1 MINFLSE
8 ATEGIMS
15 TVIVVTNQK
24 GGVGK
29 TTTCAALTGVF
40 RKRGKTVLAI
50 DMDPQGNLSFSLG
63 AEDEGYTIHDVMMGK
78 CAIHEAIKTT
88 PICDV
93 ITSNILLSGSEL
105 ELKAERREFILK
117 EILQTV
123 KKDYDYVIIDT
134 PPALSI
140 LTINAYTAAD
150 DLIIPMTPE
159 ILSLQGIAQ
168 LRETILAV
176 KKYYNKKLNIR
187 GILLTKYVQKYALAH
202 DVEEMVEIVAKQL
215 HTKVLEVKIGVS
227 IAAAEAPAHQEAL
240 INYSPRSRAS
250 RDYVK
255 LAELL
260 YPEIIEDKALKNK
273 KSQ

>member
-1 MINFLSE
+1 M
-8 ATEGIMS
+8 AK
-15 TVIVVTNQK
+15 VIVVTNQK

-29 TTTCAALTGVF
+29 TTTCAAFTGIF
-40 RKRGKTVLAI
+40 RSRGKSVLAI

-63 AEDEGYTIHDVMMGK
+63 TEDRGYTIHDVMKGD
-78 CAIHEAIKTT
+78 CDIRDAIKTT
-88 PICDV
+88 NICDV

-105 ELKAERREFILK
+105 ELTSERREFILR
-117 EILQTV
+117 EILKTV
-123 KKDYDYVIIDT
+123 RDEYDYIIIDT

-187 GILLTKYVQKYALAH
+187 GILLTKYSSKQTLA
-202 DVEEMVEIVAKQL
+202 VEVAEMVEIVANQL
-215 HTKVLEVKIGVS
+215 GTVVLEDKIASSV
-227 IAAAEAPAHQEAL
+227 AVAEAPAHQMV
-240 INYSPRSRAS
+240 ITSYSPRCKAA
-250 RDYVK
+250 RDYTRVC
-255 LAELL
+255 EYL
-260 YPEIIEDKALKNK
+260 YPEIKG
-273 KSQ
+273 

>member
-1 MINFLSE
+1 M
-8 ATEGIMS
+8 AA
-15 TVIVVTNQK
+15 VIVVTNQK

-29 TTTCAALTGVF
+29 TTTCAALAGIF
-40 RKRGKTVLAI
+40 RQNGKRVLAI

-63 AEDEGYTIHDVMMGK
+63 AEDDGYTIHDVMTGN
-78 CAIHEAIKTT
+78 CDIRSAVKTT

-105 ELKAERREFILK
+105 ELTSDRREFILK
-117 EILQTV
+117 DTLKIV
-123 KKDYDYVIIDT
+123 KYSYDYIIIDT

-168 LRETILAV
+168 LKETILAV
-176 KKYYNKKLNIR
+176 KKYYNKRLNIR
-187 GILLTKYVQKYALAH
+187 GILLTKYVPKQALAR

-215 HTKVLEVKIGVS
+215 HTRVLENKISVS
-227 IAAAEAPAHQEAL
+227 VAVAEAPAHQEV
-240 INYSPRSRAS
+240 ITEYSPNCRAAK
-250 RDYVK
+250 DYVK
-255 LAELL
+255 LARDL
-260 YPEIIEDKALKNK
+260 YPEAFEEGIVLKRK
-273 KSQ
+273 RKTT

>member
-1 MINFLSE
+1 M
-8 ATEGIMS
+8 A

-29 TTTCAALTGVF
+29 TTTCAALTGIF
-40 RKRGKTVLAI
+40 RSNGKRVLAI

-63 AEDEGYTIHDVMMGK
+63 AEDDGYTIHDVMTGG
-78 CAIHEAIKTT
+78 CDIRDAVKTT

-105 ELKAERREFILK
+105 ELTSERREFILK
-117 EILQTV
+117 DTLKIV
-123 KKDYDYVIIDT
+123 KYSYDYIIIDT

-168 LRETILAV
+168 LKETILAV
-176 KKYYNKKLNIR
+176 KKYYNKRLNIR
-187 GILLTKYVQKYALAH
+187 GILLTKYVPRQALAR
-202 DVEEMVEIVAKQL
+202 DVEEMVEIVAEQL
-215 HTKVLEVKIGVS
+215 GTQVLENKIAVS
-227 IAAAEAPAHQEAL
+227 VAAAEAPAHQQVLTE
-240 INYSPRSRAS
+240 YSPGCKAAK
-250 RDYVK
+250 DYIK
-255 LAELL
+255 LTKAL
-260 YPEIIEDKALKNK
+260 YPEAFEEGIVIKRK
-273 KSQ
+273 KGIRK

>member
-1 MINFLSE
+1 M
-8 ATEGIMS
+8 A

-29 TTTCAALTGVF
+29 TTTCAALTGIF
-40 RKRGKTVLAI
+40 RSRGKRVLAI

-63 AEDEGYTIHDVMMGK
+63 AEDEGYTIHDVMTGR
-78 CAIHEAIKTT
+78 CDIREAIKTT
-88 PICDV
+88 HICDV

-105 ELKAERREFILK
+105 ELTSEKREFILK
-117 EILQTV
+117 GILEIV
-123 KKDYDYVIIDT
+123 KYSYDYIIIDT

-187 GILLTKYVQKYALAH
+187 GILLTRYVQKQTLARE
-202 DVEEMVEIVAKQL
+202 VEEMVDIVAKQL
-215 HTKVLEVKIGVS
+215 HTQVLDVKISVS
-227 IAAAEAPAHQEAL
+227 VAVAEAPAHQEV
-240 INYSPRSRAS
+240 ITTYSPNCRAA

-260 YPEIIEDKALKNK
+260 YPEIAIAKTRKIFK
-273 KSQ
+273 

>member
-1 MINFLSE
+1 M
-8 ATEGIMS
+8 A

-29 TTTCAALTGVF
+29 TTTCAALTGIF
-40 RKRGKTVLAI
+40 RSRGKRVLAI

-63 AEDEGYTIHDVMMGK
+63 AEDEGYTIHDVMTGD
-78 CAIHEAIKTT
+78 CDIREAIKTT
-88 PICDV
+88 HICDV

-105 ELKAERREFILK
+105 ELTSERREFILK
-117 EILQTV
+117 DILQIV
-123 KKDYDYVIIDT
+123 KYSYDYIIIDT

-187 GILLTKYVQKYALAH
+187 GILLTKFVQKQTLARE
-202 DVEEMVEIVAKQL
+202 VEEMVQIVAKQL
-215 HTKVLEVKIGVS
+215 HTQVLDVKISTSV
-227 IAAAEAPAHQEAL
+227 AVAEAPAHQEV
-240 INYSPRSRAS
+240 ITTYSPNCRAA

-260 YPEIIEDKALKNK
+260 YPEIAVRKNK
-273 KSQ
+273 K

>member
-1 MINFLSE
+1 M
-8 ATEGIMS
+8 A

-29 TTTCAALTGVF
+29 TTTCAAFAGIF
-40 RKRGKTVLAI
+40 RSRGKSVLAI

-63 AEDEGYTIHDVMMGK
+63 TEDRGYTIHDVMNGR
-78 CAIHEAIKTT
+78 CGIETAIKHTH
-88 PICDV
+88 ICDV

-105 ELKAERREFILK
+105 ELTTEKREFILREALK
-117 EILQTV
+117 TV
-123 KKDYDYVIIDT
+123 RDRYDYIIIDT

-176 KKYYNKKLNIR
+176 KKYYNKKLKIR
-187 GILLTKYVQKYALAH
+187 GIMLTKYNARQKLALEVA
-202 DVEEMVEIVAKQL
+202 EMVEIVAKQL
-215 HTKVLEVKIGVS
+215 DTVVLEQTIAVS
-227 IAAAEAPAHQEAL
+227 VAVAEAPAHQEV
-240 INYSPRSRAS
+240 ITTYSPRCKAA
-250 RDYVK
+250 RDYVR
-255 LAELL
+255 AADFL
-260 YPEIIEDKALKNK
+260 YPETNGTVK
-273 KSQ
+273 KGR

>member
-1 MINFLSE
+1 M
-8 ATEGIMS
+8 A

-29 TTTCAALTGVF
+29 TTTCAALTGIF
-40 RKRGKTVLAI
+40 RSRGKRVLAI

-63 AEDEGYTIHDVMMGK
+63 AEDEGYTIHDAMTGK
-78 CAIHEAIKTT
+78 CDIREAIKTT
-88 PICDV
+88 HICDV

-105 ELKAERREFILK
+105 ELTSERREFILK
-117 EILQTV
+117 DMLKIVQYS
-123 KKDYDYVIIDT
+123 YDYIIIDT

-140 LTINAYTAAD
+140 LTINAYTAAN

-176 KKYYNKKLNIR
+176 KKYYNKSLNIR
-187 GILLTKYVQKYALAH
+187 GILLTKYVHKQTLARE
-202 DVEEMVEIVAKQL
+202 VEEMVDIVAKQL
-215 HTKVLEVKIGVS
+215 HTQVLSVKISVS
-227 IAAAEAPAHQEAL
+227 VAAAEAPAHQEV
-240 INYSPRSRAS
+240 ITTYSPGCRAA

-255 LAELL
+255 LADLL
-260 YPEIIEDKALKNK
+260 YPETKTVKTK
-273 KSQ
+273 K